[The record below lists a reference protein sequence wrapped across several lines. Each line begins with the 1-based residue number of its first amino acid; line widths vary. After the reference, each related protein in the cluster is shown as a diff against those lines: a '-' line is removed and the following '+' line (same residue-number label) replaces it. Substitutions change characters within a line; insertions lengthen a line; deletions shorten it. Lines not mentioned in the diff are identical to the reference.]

1 MEKKD
6 LEQFLDQE
14 RWLINNGL
22 LTDSVKN
29 QLFFCG
35 SIVHSEVQAV
45 ELEIYPEK
53 KLVEYVI
60 YVDKKLIQKIDL
72 YKKLSTATSLFG
84 MWRFKRFLKKNGAM
98 DFQAILNK
106 FVSDY
111 CGPKWAAKVTVADF
125 DVYVDNIGAKS
136 ETDGPS
142 QSANQRTD

>member
-1 MEKKD
+1 METKE
-6 LEQFLDQE
+6 LAEFLDQE
-14 RWLINNGL
+14 RWLLNNGL

-45 ELEIYPEK
+45 ELDIHPEK
-53 KLVEYVI
+53 KQVEYTI
-60 YVDKKLIQKIDL
+60 YVNKDLLRKIEL

-84 MWRFKRFLKKNGAM
+84 MWRFRRFLKKNGAM

-111 CGPKWAAKVTVADF
+111 CGPKWTAKATVTDF
-125 DVYVDNIGAKS
+125 DVYVDTIGAAS
-136 ETDGPS
+136 GTDGAS
-142 QSANQRTD
+142 QQANKQPD

>member
-1 MEKKD
+1 MEKKE

-14 RWLINNGL
+14 RWLLNNGL

-45 ELEIYPEK
+45 ELEIHPE
-53 KLVEYVI
+53 
-60 YVDKKLIQKIDL
+60 QKQVQYTVYINKDLLRKIEL

-106 FVSDY
+106 FVMDY
-111 CGPKWAAKVTVADF
+111 CGPKWTAKVTVADF
-125 DVYVDNIGAKS
+125 DVYVDNIGEES
-136 ETDGPS
+136 EPDGTS
-142 QSANQRTD
+142 QSANKQPD

>member
-1 MEKKD
+1 MDSKD
-6 LEQFLDQE
+6 LAQFLDQE

-45 ELEIYPEK
+45 ELEITPEQK
-53 KLVEYVI
+53 IVAYTI
-60 YVDKKLIQKIDL
+60 YVPKSLLKQIET

-84 MWRFKRFLKKNGAM
+84 MWRFKRFLKKNGAL
-98 DFQAILNK
+98 DFQSMLNK

-111 CGPKWAAKVTVADF
+111 CGPKWTAQVTVADF
-125 DVYVDNIGAKS
+125 DVYVDSIGDKS
-136 ETDGPS
+136 GTDGAS
-142 QSANQRTD
+142 QPANKQPD

>member
-1 MEKKD
+1 METKE

-14 RWLINNGL
+14 RWLLNNGL

-45 ELEIYPEK
+45 ELDIHPDK
-53 KLVEYVI
+53 KQVVYTI
-60 YVDKKLIQKIDL
+60 YVHKDLIKKMEL

-84 MWRFKRFLKKNGAM
+84 MWRFRRFLRKNGAM

-111 CGPKWAAKVTVADF
+111 CGPKWTAQVTVADF
-125 DVYVDNIGAKS
+125 DVYVDNIGAES

-142 QSANQRTD
+142 QPANKQPD